1 MADNLGAFSPKLDEL
16 MSAYRSLAEH
26 VSVCQRASPEQLGRE
41 LDALKAESAGYERRL
56 EAGTRSRAR
65 MAAGLC
71 RAQLRYEREVRSLLA
86 GGLDGAGRESRAESM
101 TLAAEFAMDFAAAAV
116 HNALG
121 AAIAALLLQQD
132 DKNTKLSEDG

>member
-86 GGLDGAGRESRAESM
+86 GGLDAGRESHAESM

-132 DKNTKLSEDG
+132 DKNTKLSEDE

>member
-1 MADNLGAFSPKLDEL
+1 M
-16 MSAYRSLAEH
+16 
-26 VSVCQRASPEQLGRE
+26 
-41 LDALKAESAGYERRL
+41 
-56 EAGTRSRAR
+56 
-65 MAAGLC
+65 
-71 RAQLRYEREVRSLLA
+71 LLA

-132 DKNTKLSEDG
+132 DKNTKLSEDE

>member
-71 RAQLRYEREVRSLLA
+71 RAQLRYEQEVRSLARRRAGRRRQGIARGEHDA
-86 GGLDGAGRESRAESM
+86 GGRVRHGLCGGGGAQRSRSRNSRAAVAAGR
-101 TLAAEFAMDFAAAAV
+101 
-116 HNALG
+116 
-121 AAIAALLLQQD
+121 
-132 DKNTKLSEDG
+132 